1 MTAHAEGRALCRGF
15 QRRNSAALRGRR
27 RAVPGTGAEVGAA
40 RRRKLHVGHFA
51 FMRSVVQGMAPRE
64 SRERYLQIEGDA
76 TDQRT
81 VRGTIA

>member
-1 MTAHAEGRALCRGF
+1 MSGVPAPQFGSLTRAPPR
-15 QRRNSAALRGRR
+15 S
-27 RAVPGTGAEVGAA
+27 TGAEVGAA
-40 RRRKLHVGHFA
+40 QRRKLHVGHFA